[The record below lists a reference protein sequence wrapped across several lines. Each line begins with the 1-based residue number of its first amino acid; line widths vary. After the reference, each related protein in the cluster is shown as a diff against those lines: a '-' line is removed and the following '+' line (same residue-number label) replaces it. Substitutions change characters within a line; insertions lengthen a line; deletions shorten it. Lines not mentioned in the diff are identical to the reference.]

1 MSHSYLKQANLKQ
14 ANLKQ
19 ANIQT
24 HLETNLTLVSWLQD
38 TRRLTG
44 LDIVITYI
52 LFELFEELQEIP
64 MVMFRKRGITSFD
77 AELH

>member
-1 MSHSYLKQANLKQ
+1 MSHSYLKQ

>member
-38 TRRLTG
+38 TRILTG
-44 LDIVITYI
+44 LDIDITYS
-52 LFELFEELQEIP
+52 
-64 MVMFRKRGITSFD
+64 V
-77 AELH
+77 